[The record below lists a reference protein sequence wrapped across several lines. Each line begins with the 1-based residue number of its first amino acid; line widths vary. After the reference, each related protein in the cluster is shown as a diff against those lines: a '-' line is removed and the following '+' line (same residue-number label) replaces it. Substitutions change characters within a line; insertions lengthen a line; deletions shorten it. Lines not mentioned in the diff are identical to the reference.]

1 MFETTEMYCLRII
14 LFTESHI
21 IGGNRIVNAMIGAH
35 EGGVFSLSMM
45 EDGMLLSGGG
55 KDRKIIQWDN
65 TYNKTGQN
73 AEVRF

>member
-1 MFETTEMYCLRII
+1 MFFLLLYYVG
-14 LFTESHI
+14 S
-21 IGGNRIVNAMIGAH
+21 NRIVNAMIGAH

-65 TYNKTGQN
+65 TYSKTGQN
-73 AEVRF
+73 AEVSCSNV